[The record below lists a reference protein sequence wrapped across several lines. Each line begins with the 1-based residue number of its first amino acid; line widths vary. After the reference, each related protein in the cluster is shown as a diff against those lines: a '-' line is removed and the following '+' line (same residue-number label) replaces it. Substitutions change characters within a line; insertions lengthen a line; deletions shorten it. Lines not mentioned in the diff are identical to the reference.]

1 MSEPVTAAGP
11 RKNTDPD
18 QRAETAPQEPKTP
31 AGPLL
36 NVRDLAVSYRNG
48 SISAVRDVSFD
59 VGAGEVVAIVG
70 ESGSGKSTT
79 ALSVMGLLPGGA
91 RIDRGSIEFDGRR
104 IDRLPETAMRSLR
117 GGLIGLV
124 PQDPTVSLDPTQ
136 RVGKQIAEAL
146 VVHGRQT
153 RRTAWDRAVEIL
165 GEAGVDDPARRARQ
179 YPHEF
184 SGGMRQRV
192 LIGIAWACRPRLIIA
207 DEPTSALDV
216 TVQKQVLDRLD
227 RLIADAGTAVVLVT
241 HDLGVAAERAQ
252 RVVVM
257 SNGRVVES
265 GPSAQVL
272 ADPQEEYTRKLLNS
286 LPGRRAHRAAARQR
300 PATEETPGAPL
311 VVARGLVKEFHTR
324 DDAGRNRLF
333 TAVGGVDLEIHRG
346 ETLSVVGES
355 GSGKTTT
362 ARMVMCLE
370 KPTGGTVEF
379 DGVDTG
385 SLKPAEL
392 RQLRRRFQIVHQ
404 NPYAS
409 LSPRLSLA
417 QIVEEPMKAFGI
429 GDRQERRKRAG
440 ELLERVGLPASYGG
454 RRAAELSGGQR
465 QRVAIARALALQP
478 DLVVCDEPV
487 SALDVTVQAQVL
499 DLLAELQDSLG
510 LSYLFISHD
519 LTVVR
524 AISDRVAVMRKGHV
538 VEVGTVDDVFE
549 RPQHDYTRTLLDAVP
564 GGAA

>member
-1 MSEPVTAAGP
+1 MSETTNTNTTATAAAAAV
-11 RKNTDPD
+11 
-18 QRAETAPQEPKTP
+18 AEKTTKS

-36 NVRDLAVSYRNG
+36 DVRDLAVSYRDG
-48 SISAVRDVSFD
+48 AISAVRDVSFT

-79 ALSVMGLLPGGA
+79 ALSVMGLLPDRA

-104 IDRLPETAMRSLR
+104 IDRLPETALRALR

-136 RVGKQIAEAL
+136 RVGHQIAEAL
-146 VVHGRQT
+146 VVHGRRT
-153 RRTAWDRAVEIL
+153 RRTAWERAVEIL

-227 RLIADAGTAVVLVT
+227 ELIADAGTAVVLVT

-257 SNGRVVES
+257 SQGRVVES

-272 ADPQEEYTRKLLNS
+272 TDPQEDYTRRLLNS
-286 LPGRRAHRAAARQR
+286 LPTRRTHRATARRR
-300 PATEETPGAPL
+300 PAAGPGGTPL
-311 VVARGLVKEFHTR
+311 VVARKLVKEFHTR
-324 DDAGRNRLF
+324 DDAGRSQVF
-333 TAVGGVDLEIHRG
+333 TAVGGVDLEINRG

-385 SLKPAEL
+385 GLKPAEL

-429 GDRQERRKRAG
+429 GDRRERRERAG
-440 ELLERVGLPASYGG
+440 ELLERVGLPASYGT

-465 QRVAIARALALQP
+465 QRVAIARALALKP

-524 AISDRVAVMRKGHV
+524 AISDRVAVMRKGEV
-538 VEVGTVDDVFE
+538 VEVGTVEDVFE

-564 GGAA
+564 EGAA